1 MKRLK
6 YGSIVVVLVATAVA
20 LVAASQPWFTLRVP
34 SAAGGSNDLTVSGAI
49 AAPALSALG
58 FAALALVAA
67 LAIAG
72 PLIRIVLGILGV
84 VLGGSIVLAASV
96 ALSDP
101 VAAGASVVTHAT
113 GVAGDS
119 SVHDLVASTTATA
132 WPVLAIVAGALL
144 ALTCLAVIV
153 TRAFMAGLLA
163 ALPGG
168 ATRGSGCARRARA
181 RRTARAR
188 PRRRRVG
195 RALPR
200 RRPHGHPI
208 DFPRDAPKGE
218 P

>member
-6 YGSIVVVLVATAVA
+6 YGSIVVVLVATAIA

-58 FAALALVAA
+58 FAALALAAA

-119 SVHDLVASTTATA
+119 SVHDLVASTTATV

-153 TRAFMAGLLA
+153 TARAWPASSRRYQAVRLEDPDA
-163 ALPGG
+163 AAAPEPAEQPARDRAVDEWDELSRGDDPT
-168 ATRGSGCARRARA
+168 ATR
-181 RRTARAR
+181 
-188 PRRRRVG
+188 
-195 RALPR
+195 
-200 RRPHGHPI
+200 
-208 DFPRDAPKGE
+208 
-218 P
+218 